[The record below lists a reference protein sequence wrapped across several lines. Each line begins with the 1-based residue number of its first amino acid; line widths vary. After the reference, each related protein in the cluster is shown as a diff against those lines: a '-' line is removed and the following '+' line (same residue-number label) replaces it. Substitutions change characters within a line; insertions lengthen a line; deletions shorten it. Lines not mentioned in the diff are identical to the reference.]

1 MEATD
6 HPLKYKKKPIDEIL
20 IFIKDIR
27 SEMSQI
33 KREITQLKNEL
44 NKINSGKETDTTSSG
59 GWFFT

>member
-27 SEMSQI
+27 SEISQI
-33 KREITQLKNEL
+33 KREITQLKNEIKKL
-44 NKINSGKETDTTSSG
+44 NEDKDIDATRS